1 MLIEKENLAIKFLL
15 SVLDNGQSAPSDDI
29 FGSEDFGDVS
39 LLSSSVHSR
48 QARQA
53 ELLQLEDGDVGLTAR
68 PELAQVRLESN

>member
-1 MLIEKENLAIKFLL
+1 MLIEKENVAIKFLL

-48 QARQA
+48 QA